1 MCFKWIERKDNTI
14 ADWVANEVRKKKCT
28 MVLVD
33 HLTAEAE
40 EAAPEE
46 TVAAALGEEE
56 PPNAPL
62 HGVRIK

>member
-14 ADWVANEVRKKKCT
+14 ADWVVNEVGKKKCT
-28 MVLVD
+28 MVSVD

-40 EAAPEE
+40 EDAPEE
-46 TVAAALGEEE
+46 TVATVLGEEE
-56 PPNAPL
+56 APNEPL